1 MTRQPMA
8 RARSLT
14 EFQEAFPDEAAC
26 AAFLFERR
34 WPGGFVCPVCGR
46 DRAAIVKS
54 RAHTYERLD
63 CGRQTSLTAGT
74 GMHRSKLPLTV
85 WFWAAHLMSTHS
97 NGMSARQLEDQLGLT
112 YKTAWLLT
120 QKLRRSMVDPD
131 REPLE
136 GVVEVD
142 QAEIPFRAGD
152 TFFDPGNSGKI
163 LIAGAVE
170 VIDRDT
176 GQAKP
181 RRKKAKYL
189 DTLSGRIRLAMIADN
204 SAASI
209 EAFVRTNVKRG
220 TTLLT
225 DGHAS
230 YPGLTDYRHDPRVV
244 GKMAAQVVLPWVH
257 RVFSL
262 VKRWGLGRITVCA
275 ANMSIRIST
284 SSSSGTTAASTGTP
298 RSKRYSDWPHTMSRR
313 AIGTSLAAQ
322 IPVRAPRRSGVHHV
336 AEKQRVECAQT
347 VPAKSGPTAKFRLR
361 KRGSRYMWTSL
372 GQRDKPRFGS
382 HAPIGVIK

>member
-1 MTRQPMA
+1 MA
-8 RARSLT
+8 AL
-14 EFQEAFPDEAAC
+14 
-26 AAFLFERR
+26 
-34 WPGGFVCPVCGR
+34 
-46 DRAAIVKS
+46 KS
-54 RAHTYERLD
+54 RAHTYECLD
-63 CGRQTSLTAGT
+63 CGRQTSLTAGSV
-74 GMHRSKLPLTV
+74 MHRSKLPLTA

-152 TFFDPGNSGKI
+152 SFFDPGNSGKI

-181 RRKKAKYL
+181 RRKGAKYL

-209 EAFVRTNVKRG
+209 EAFVRANVKRG

-230 YPGLTDYRHDPRVV
+230 YSGLNDYRHDPRVV
-244 GKMAAQVVLPWVH
+244 GKMAGHVVLPWIH

-262 VKRWGLGRITVCA
+262 VKRWGLGTYHGLRRKHVDTYLNEFVFRY
-275 ANMSIRIST
+275 NRR
-284 SSSSGTTAASTGTP
+284 STGTP
-298 RSKRYSDWPHTMSRR
+298 RSKRCSHSRHTMSRR
-313 AIGTSLAAQ
+313 AIGTSSAAP
-322 IPVRAPRRSGVHHV
+322 IPVREPRRSGVHHV
-336 AEKQRVECAQT
+336 AERQRAACAQT
-347 VPAKSGPTAKFRLR
+347 APAKPGPTTEFRLR
-361 KRGSRYMWTSL
+361 KQGSRY
-372 GQRDKPRFGS
+372 R
-382 HAPIGVIK
+382 